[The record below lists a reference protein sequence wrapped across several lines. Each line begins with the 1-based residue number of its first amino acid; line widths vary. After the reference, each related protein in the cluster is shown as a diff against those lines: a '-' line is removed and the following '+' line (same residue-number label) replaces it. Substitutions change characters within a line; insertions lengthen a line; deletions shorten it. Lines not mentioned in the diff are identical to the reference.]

1 MDLISWQFL
10 GGDLL
15 SPIST
20 IMLIVVAGFTS
31 MISAAFG
38 AGGGLMLLVIM
49 ASMPS
54 YECGYSCPWVSAVRL

>member
-1 MDLISWQFL
+1 MELMSWELL
-10 GGDLL
+10 GGELL

-20 IMLIVVAGFTS
+20 IVLIVVAGFTS

-49 ASMPS
+49 ASMLPM
-54 YECGYSCPWVSAVRL
+54 GVVIP